1 MIPLTLNVR
10 NFMSYTDVHEPL
22 SFDGIHVAVLTGD
35 NGHGKS
41 ALLDAIT
48 WVLWGRARAR
58 AVDELIHAG
67 ASEMEVE
74 FEFKLDDR
82 QYRVIRKRQRRGK
95 SGYSDLQFAVL
106 SDGGYK
112 PLTER
117 SVVETEKLIE
127 RTLRM
132 SFETFTNSSF
142 IQQGRADTFTTN
154 SPAERKRILA
164 EILELGY
171 YDELES
177 RAKERFK
184 AREAQLRDERRLEEG
199 WAQEIAR
206 KSEYQSEL
214 ERVRVQ
220 LTTLDTQVGLLD
232 EQATLVRDR
241 VAHLESL
248 QQQVEDTEA
257 RLQRFSEDRARI
269 GTTLGEWRSLR
280 TQAQAVLAR
289 AAEVEAAGTELD
301 SVRAE
306 LELTTQQQHE
316 FLPLERARE
325 AAMRTLAA
333 EQARLE
339 GEVAQRERRLA
350 EVRQA
355 CARVPALQVELH
367 RVQQEAKVLSQVE
380 LQHRDLQVVVGRAR
394 EEAAEKRTINAQ
406 LKKEM
411 LNLRQQLTELEQLST
426 CPTCRRAM
434 DAEHKRQLRNEY
446 VAQGTRLRD
455 EFRTFEAACREL
467 DATVSRDE
475 GLLAAAAKALKER
488 EAIHRRLAQ
497 TESLLTHAEEA
508 HRQLEVLEAELA
520 DRQGALKDRNF
531 APAERTRLTGLEK
544 RIASL
549 GYDDKRHLALRT
561 RAAELAGVD
570 RERQLLVQARLSV
583 EHLDA
588 QIAELAAN
596 LQRLERECAADEQ
609 RVGQLRAQT
618 RTLPAERQRLGELA
632 LQAAEAHR
640 TRDETRDQCMF
651 AQSKL
656 DNCAFLERKQRE
668 SLARQDALRREQ
680 SIYGDLAYAFGRRG
694 VQALIIETAIPEIE
708 EEANRILARMTDGR
722 MHVKFETQRDVRSGI
737 GTIETLDIK
746 ISDELGTRSYEM
758 FSGGEGFRV
767 NFSIRIALSRLLA
780 HRAGTRLQTLV
791 VDEGFGSQ
799 DQDGR
804 DRIVEAIQAIESEFE
819 KILIITHLEDLRERF
834 PVRIEV
840 SKTPRGSTYAVR

>member
-1 MIPLTLNVR
+1 VIPLTLNVR

-48 WVLWGRARAR
+48 WALWGRARAR

-74 FEFKLDDR
+74 FEFELDER

-106 SDGGYK
+106 LDGGYK

-117 SVVETEKLIE
+117 SLVETERLIE

-132 SFETFTNSSF
+132 SYETFTNSSF

-171 YDELES
+171 YDELEG

-184 AREAQLRDERRLEEG
+184 SREAQLGDERRLEEG
-199 WAQEIAR
+199 WAEEIAR
-206 KSEYQSEL
+206 KPEYLSEL
-214 ERVRVQ
+214 EQARVQ
-220 LTTLDTQVGLLD
+220 LASLETQVVRLD
-232 EQATLVRDR
+232 EQATLARDR
-241 VAHLESL
+241 VAQLESL
-248 QQQVEDTEA
+248 QEQVDETEA
-257 RLQRFSEDRARI
+257 RLQRFSIDRARI
-269 GTTLGEWRSLR
+269 GSTLAERRLLR

-289 AAEVEAAGTELD
+289 AAEVEQEASELD
-301 SVRAE
+301 AVRGE
-306 LELTTQQQHE
+306 LELATQQQHE

-333 EQARLE
+333 EHARLE
-339 GEVAQRERRLA
+339 GEVGQRERRLA

-355 CARVPALQVELH
+355 SAHLPALQVELR
-367 RVQQEAKVLSQVE
+367 RVQHESAALGQVE
-380 LQHRDLQVVVGRAR
+380 AQHRELQAIVGHAR

-411 LNLRQQLTELEQLST
+411 FNLREQLNELEKLST
-426 CPTCRRAM
+426 CPTCRRSM
-434 DAEHKRQLRNEY
+434 DADHKQRLRNEY

-455 EFRTFEAACREL
+455 DFRRFETACREL
-467 DATVSRDE
+467 DATVARDE
-475 GLLAAAAKALKER
+475 ALLAEAAKALQER

-497 TESLLTHAEEA
+497 TESQVAHADEA
-508 HRQLEVLEAELA
+508 QLQLDVLQAELGE
-520 DRQGALKDRNF
+520 RQRALEEQDY
-531 APAERTRLTGLEK
+531 APEERKRLAGLEK
-544 RIASL
+544 RIAAL
-549 GYDDKRHLALRT
+549 GYDDKRHASLRA

-570 RERQLLVQARLSV
+570 RERQLLEQAQLSA

-588 QIAELAAN
+588 QIVELAAN
-596 LQRLERECAADEQ
+596 LTRLEEECVADEE

-618 RTLPAERQRLGELA
+618 QTLPAERQRLAELA
-632 LQAAEAHR
+632 VQATEAHQ
-640 TRDETRDQCMF
+640 TRDETRDQCLF
-651 AQSKL
+651 AQTKL
-656 DNCAFLERKQRE
+656 DNCAFLERKQRD

-694 VQALIIETAIPEIE
+694 VQAMIIETAIPEIE
-708 EEANRILARMTDGR
+708 AEANRILARMTDGR
-722 MHVKFETQRDVRSGI
+722 MNVKFETQRDVRSGV

-799 DQDGR
+799 DQEGR

-819 KILIITHLEDLRERF
+819 KILIITHLEELRERF

-840 SKTPRGSTYAVR
+840 SKTPQGSTYAVR